1 MKRMKQSIPILAI
14 AAISPITL
22 AGVISQN
29 VTFES
34 GFNGTNINFE
44 QFDTMGGTRELTG
57 LSLSYNQN
65 ISLDMTIQSN
75 GYTALSE
82 GDWSAD
88 VGYLSLHQFGLADDG
103 GTQPRGGDGNPG
115 PPFIGPGAIFDIISG
130 DLGISDGYNNGG
142 IDTMHA
148 NISDSYTFNAN
159 YDGSDEFS
167 QRMFEA
173 FTGPGTLETF
183 YGGFI
188 ELFFQWHNDPNWV
201 VDPNNPPDG
210 PFDGP
215 FIDPYYGIFVNFD
228 ALDHYGDI
236 TVTYEYETVPT
247 PAGTALLAFAGL
259 ATTRRRR

>member
-88 VGYLSLHQFGLADDG
+88 VGYLSIHQFGLADDG